1 MKSSSILFGS
11 NWPYRIGEGIVL
23 VLGILIIIFIYN
35 LAERY
40 TESREESNLLIPDW
54 LIKVLAIIVG
64 IIMLNVLALV
74 ANTALTEFLFP

>member
-1 MKSSSILFGS
+1 MKSSPILFGS